1 MDIIYAG
8 TPEFAVPALQALV
21 AAGHRVVAVYTQ
33 PDRPAGRG
41 RKLRPSPV
49 KEAALELGIEVRQP
63 ATLREAETQRALRE
77 QAADLMVVAAYG
89 LILPAEVLT
98 IPRLGCVNIHAS
110 LLPRWRGAA
119 PIQRALLAGDAQTG
133 VTIMQMDEGLDTGAM
148 LSRRTTSITPEDTA
162 GEVHDRLAALGAQ
175 ALLDV
180 LPELDSGRLRGE
192 PQDDARASY
201 ARKLS
206 KAEALIDWQQPA
218 TQIAR
223 QIQAFNP
230 WPVAET
236 RFQGQPLKLLEAR
249 ALQHAVAAA
258 PGTPLAETREGID
271 IATGTGVLRVLRLQ
285 VAGRRAQSA
294 TDFIN
299 GRSLGSAPLPN

>member
-1 MDIIYAG
+1 MNIVYAG
-8 TPEFAVPALQALV
+8 TPEFAVPALRALV
-21 AAGHRVVAVYTQ
+21 EAGHRVTAVYTQ

-41 RKLRPSPV
+41 RRLRPSPV
-49 KEAALELGIEVRQP
+49 KEAATALGIEVRQP
-63 ATLREAETQRALRE
+63 QSLRDREAQEALRAL
-77 QAADLMVVAAYG
+77 APDLMVVAAYG
-89 LILPAEVLT
+89 LILPVEVLT

-119 PIQRALLAGDAQTG
+119 PIQRALLAGDMRTG

-148 LSRRTTSITPEDTA
+148 LRRSATPITPEDTA
-162 GEVHDRLAALGAQ
+162 ETVHDRLAQLGAE
-175 ALLDV
+175 ALLAV
-180 LPELDSGRLRGE
+180 LPELEAGTLRGE
-192 PQDDARASY
+192 PQEDAQASY

-206 KAEALIDWQQPA
+206 KDEAAVDWSLPA

-249 ALQHAVAAA
+249 ALDQTATAV
-258 PGTPLAETREGID
+258 PGTPVAETRQGID
-271 IATGTGVLRVLRLQ
+271 IATGDGMLRVLRLQ

-294 TDFIN
+294 AEFVN
-299 GRSLGSAPLPN
+299 GRSLGREPLPN

>member
-1 MDIIYAG
+1 LNIVYAG
-8 TPEFAVPALQALV
+8 TPEFAVPALRALV
-21 AAGHRVVAVYTQ
+21 EAGHRVTAVYTQ

-41 RKLRPSPV
+41 RRLRPSPV
-49 KEAALELGIEVRQP
+49 KEAATALGIEVRQP
-63 ATLREAETQRALRE
+63 QSLRDREAQEALRAL
-77 QAADLMVVAAYG
+77 APDLMVVAAYG
-89 LILPAEVLT
+89 LILPVEVLT

-119 PIQRALLAGDAQTG
+119 PIQRALLAGDMRTG

-148 LSRRTTSITPEDTA
+148 LRRSATPITPEDTA
-162 GEVHDRLAALGAQ
+162 ETVHDRLAQLGAE
-175 ALLDV
+175 ALLAV
-180 LPELDSGRLRGE
+180 LPELEAGTLRGE
-192 PQDDARASY
+192 PQEDAQASY

-206 KAEALIDWQQPA
+206 KDEAAVDWSLPA

-249 ALQHAVAAA
+249 ALDQTATAV
-258 PGTPLAETREGID
+258 PGTPVAETRQGID
-271 IATGTGVLRVLRLQ
+271 IATGDGMLRVLRLQ

-294 TDFIN
+294 AEFVN
-299 GRSLGSAPLPN
+299 GRSLGREPLPN